1 MNDFQETVNSLRM
14 LKPGMKVLFEHMKRP
29 SHQGYIIPITGSD
42 AESPRK
48 RDLGI
53 R

>member
-1 MNDFQETVNSLRM
+1 MNDLQEKVNSLRM
-14 LKPGMKVLFEHMKRP
+14 LEPGMKVLLEHIKRP
-29 SHQGYIIPITGSD
+29 SHQGYIIPITGGD
-42 AESPRK
+42 GESPRK